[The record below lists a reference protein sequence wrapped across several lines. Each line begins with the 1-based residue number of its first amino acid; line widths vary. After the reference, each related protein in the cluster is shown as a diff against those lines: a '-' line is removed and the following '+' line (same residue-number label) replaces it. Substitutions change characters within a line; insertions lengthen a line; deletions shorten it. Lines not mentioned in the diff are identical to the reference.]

1 MQSVIR
7 LLVICVFVS
16 IATTIHAQTKF
27 VNEFLNIGVGGEA
40 HGKFGSVVATV
51 DDVTAGYWNPAG
63 LAHNSANFQA
73 SAMHAN
79 WFGGIANYDY
89 ISFGKRFGDEGSFGS
104 LSLIRMGI
112 DNIPYTLNLIN
123 PDGTVDYNNISE
135 FSAAD
140 YALLASYGRKF
151 NEQLSIGGSVKV
163 INRSIGSFAT
173 AWGFGFDIGA
183 QYRMDKLSFGAAIKD
198 VTSTFNAW
206 SFNLTEEE
214 KDVFQQTNNDIPVSS
229 TEIALPRLILGAAYT
244 DKRGT
249 VSYSGELNLNI
260 STNGTQAGVLSGDK
274 IAVDP
279 TLGIEIGYNEQVFI
293 RAGFGN
299 IQRIIND
306 VNGSSSELEF
316 QPNIGM
322 GINLGRIKVDYALA
336 NVADVGGALKSHIF
350 SVVLDFNARSN

>member
-1 MQSVIR
+1 MRYHFLFTLIVIVC
-7 LLVICVFVS
+7 LGNTQV
-16 IATTIHAQTKF
+16 TAQTKF

-40 HGKFGSVVATV
+40 QGKFGSVVATI
-51 DDVTAGYWNPAG
+51 DDVTAGFWNPAG
-63 LAHNSANFQA
+63 LAHVEANFQA

-89 ISFGKRFGDEGSFGS
+89 LSFGKKLGDYGSFGS
-104 LSLIRMGI
+104 VSVIRMGI

-140 YALLASYGRKF
+140 YAVLLSYAR
-151 NEQLSIGGSVKV
+151 QLRNPALSVGGNIKV
-163 INRSIGSFAT
+163 IHRSIGSFAS
-173 AWGFGFDIGA
+173 AWGFGFDFGA
-183 QYRMDKLSFGAAIKD
+183 QFKQKNYSVGLMLKD

-229 TEIALPRLILGAAYT
+229 TEIALPRLILGGAYF
-244 DKRGT
+244 DKKGSI
-249 VSYSGELNLNI
+249 SYSAEANLNI
-260 STNGTQAGVLSGDK
+260 STNGTQSGVISGDK
-274 IAVDP
+274 ISVDP
-279 TLGIEIGYNEQVFI
+279 TFGLEFGFNDQVFV

-306 VNGSSSELEF
+306 VNGTSSELEF

-322 GINLGRIKVDYALA
+322 GIDLGRIKVDYALA

-350 SVVLDFNARSN
+350 SLVLDFNARN